1 LSQLPPLQ
9 AYLDA
14 IEQGQLDPD
23 VNQKHTV
30 QLLQTVYDDLMANPL
45 ATTPAKVSNNF
56 FSRLFTPSKPPVKK
70 VKGLYLW
77 GGVGR
82 GKTML
87 TDMFYASVPIEHKSR
102 LHFHRFM
109 KNIHEEL
116 NALGE
121 VENPLSLIADN
132 WIKRARL
139 LVLDEMHVND
149 ITDAMLIGGLLTELF
164 DRGLTMVTTSNVPPD
179 GLYKDG
185 LQRARF
191 LPAIEQMKLHTV
203 VHDMAGETDYRL
215 RVLENADIYFDAAD
229 TASYDAM
236 RLSFE
241 KLTRNENVT
250 SAPLLVN
257 ERAINVEQR
266 GETVVW
272 FSFDELCNTPRSTND
287 YIEIASIFSTVF
299 ISDIEV
305 LNNTRNDEARRLV
318 NLIDEFYDRNVNL
331 VVSALAAPEDLYTGE
346 RMSFEFVRAASR
358 LREMQTHEYLSH
370 SHL

>member
-1 LSQLPPLQ
+1 M
-9 AYLDA
+9 
-14 IEQGQLDPD
+14 
-23 VNQKHTV
+23 
-30 QLLQTVYDDLMANPL
+30 QLLQTVYDELVANPL
-45 ATTPAKVSNNF
+45 SDKPAEASNGF
-56 FSRLFTPSKPPVKK
+56 FSRLFQRPETPVKK

-82 GKTML
+82 GKTLL
-87 TDMFYASVPIEHKSR
+87 TDMFYASVPFEQKSR

-191 LPAIEQMKLHTV
+191 IPAIEQMKLHTL

-229 TASYDAM
+229 SDSFAAM
-236 RLSFE
+236 RSSFE
-241 KLTRNENVT
+241 KLTRNENV
-250 SAPLLVN
+250 SEDSLLVN
-257 ERAINVEQR
+257 DRAIDVVKR

-272 FSFDELCNTPRSTND
+272 FSFDDLCNTPRSTND
-287 YIEIASIFSTVF
+287 YIEIASVFSTVF

-305 LNNTRNDEARRLV
+305 LDNMRNDEARRLV

-331 VVSALAAPEDLYTGE
+331 VVSAQAAPEELYTGQ